1 MLDDDTFYDK
11 YIKDDFESQYVP
23 LVFEIICKE
32 YLINKNKKL
41 EINPMLTDI
50 GMIILLKK
58 KMDNLML

>member
-50 GMIILLKK
+50 GMIIL
-58 KMDNLML
+58 